1 MPCLTR
7 KAAGCRRRRYLATA
21 AAARSVPST
30 ATGTACRS
38 SRSSCG
44 ATSASS
50 SNIAKN
56 DANMSMSTGS
66 VLTHKRETKTADGRL
81 YWFNSVTK
89 ATSWTKPDDA

>member
-1 MPCLTR
+1 MPCLTT
-7 KAAGCRRRRYLATA
+7 KTAARRRRRYLAAA

-30 ATGTACRS
+30 ATGTTCRS

-56 DANMSMSTGS
+56 DENMSMSTNG
-66 VLTHKRETKTADGRL
+66 VLTHKTETKTADGRRRL
-81 YWFNSVTK
+81 R
-89 ATSWTKPDDA
+89 AAARHGCRRRRE